1 MANQYKKNN
10 TTKAAAPGAKAS
22 VATAES
28 TASVSVK
35 KSAASSPS
43 LAQSIEQK
51 RAQHAMAK
59 VLDVTSASASVQKKF
74 KAYANSLP
82 AMIQT
87 TGLGQALAFAKVK
100 ANANAKTDEAAA
112 WSAMYAALDQWL
124 QGQEIWLKTADQN
137 NTDSL
142 AALVAG
148 NQQQYQR
155 AQAEAFAYLVWL
167 KQFARALIA
176 GEADH
181 A

>member
-1 MANQYKKNN
+1 MSGKNHNKGNKNPKEQKVVANVAVK
-10 TTKAAAPGAKAS
+10 TAAA
-22 VATAES
+22 
-28 TASVSVK
+28 
-35 KSAASSPS
+35 SPS

-51 RAQHAMAK
+51 RAQDAMAK
-59 VLDVTSASASVQKKF
+59 VTEVTSASASVQKKF

-100 ANANAKTDEAAA
+100 ANGKGDEAAA

-124 QGQEIWLKTADQN
+124 QGQKIWSGSS
-137 NTDSL
+137 DSL

-167 KQFARALIA
+167 KQFARALIT